1 MFPAFVASGF
11 AIAGAVMMFGP
22 ALIHLLNRN
31 RYRTVQWAA
40 MDFLLEAMQ
49 SNRRL
54 LRIRDLL
61 LMLLRAA
68 VLLLFGLA
76 LARPFFAA
84 PGAASTAGDSRP
96 PHAILVIDNSL
107 SSTLEAI
114 NGSAL
119 DQAKEQ
125 AQDFVEALPAASKIS
140 VVPLAGHA
148 SHRLADPFS
157 SRTDAA
163 DAIDKI
169 AATHGAGELSH
180 ALNQARRLAE
190 ETPALAPYVIVFGD
204 QQAAQWQRLARANPP
219 EDQLPV
225 LAIGSESAALDNA
238 WIEQFGLP
246 DGLAELGLPSRLVA
260 RVRYSGST
268 PRDNVAVTLKVREN
282 EVETKFVD
290 FSAGDSTRTIAFDY
304 VFDPMEVDPA
314 RTSSIPITLSLAGDA
329 LTADDSRSIV
339 VPLVASTPVV
349 FIDQWSEAEESPSL
363 GRVGDTWILRQ
374 LLCPQTQ
381 TDRKQEHLI
390 RPIHLSQREAEGEAL
405 RAALREARLAIV
417 AGLEAPSPAM
427 VDMLYDYVQQ
437 GGQLAIAASGRFDP
451 QAWNDVAWRDG
462 HGILPK
468 PLSADPFGQSL
479 EQATD
484 DLSPFRIDSKGLL
497 DHAYFRLADLEE
509 TQLIDLY
516 TDPLFF
522 KTVVPQR
529 EASTDAT
536 VNTTRPPLSE
546 KPWLAWSPP
555 VQSFAAG
562 SQPEDAT
569 LPSTD
574 APATTIAQFDN
585 GVDFVIERSVGQGRI
600 VFFSSG
606 VSPSWSTL
614 PSTNAVLI
622 FDRILRNQLAST
634 FQRYNFDVGELALL
648 PLPPGAG
655 DSSVMLESPD
665 SGLVRSVSLR
675 FVNEL
680 IRGVQIDNLDTSG
693 IYWLS
698 DRSSSGTV
706 TDDSDATHRFR
717 VPISAAPTAWES
729 QLTRLDRQS
738 FEQLELPPQFQWKDS
753 AESIVGSGMNFSG
766 QSWWQWLIVLVIVLL
781 IIEMTVAAM
790 PYWLAWLFERGG
802 SGSVPSAS
810 S

>member
-11 AIAGAVMMFGP
+11 ALAGAVMMFGP

-76 LARPFFAA
+76 LARPYFAD
-84 PGAASTAGDSRP
+84 PGAASSAGDSRP

-107 SSTLEAI
+107 SSTLESI

-119 DQAKEQ
+119 DQAKE
-125 AQDFVEALPAASKIS
+125 EARQFIETLPRASKIS
-140 VVPLAGHA
+140 VVPLAGSA
-148 SHRLADPFS
+148 SQRLADPFS
-157 SRTDAA
+157 SRTDAI

-169 AATHGAGELSH
+169 AATHGPGELSH
-180 ALNQARRLAE
+180 GLNQARRLAE
-190 ETPALAPYVIVFGD
+190 ETPSLAPYVIVFGD
-204 QQAAQWQRLARANPP
+204 QQAVQWQRLARANPP
-219 EDQLPV
+219 ADDLPV
-225 LAIGSESAALDNA
+225 LAIGSEASVPNNA
-238 WIEQFGLP
+238 SIEQFGLP
-246 DGLAELGLPSRLVA
+246 DGLAELGMPSRLVA
-260 RVRYSGST
+260 RVRYTGDSA
-268 PRDNVAVTLKVREN
+268 RDNVAVTLSVRDN
-282 EVETKFVD
+282 EVETKFID
-290 FSAGDSTRTIAFDY
+290 FPAGDSTRTLAFDY

-314 RTSSIPITLSLAGDA
+314 RTSSIPISLSLAGDA

-363 GRVGDTWILRQ
+363 GRVGDTWIVRQ

-381 TDRKQEHLI
+381 SSRSQDHLI

-417 AGLEAPSPAM
+417 AGLEAPSPAL
-427 VDMLYDYVQQ
+427 VDMLRDYAWQ
-437 GGQLAIAASGRFDP
+437 GGQLAIAASEQFDP
-451 QAWNDVAWRDG
+451 RAWNEVAWRDG
-462 HGILPK
+462 RGILPK
-468 PLSADPFGQSL
+468 PLRANSLGQSL
-479 EQATD
+479 DQATD

-522 KTVVPQR
+522 KTVVPQ
-529 EASTDAT
+529 EASPTPATTKDAS
-536 VNTTRPPLSE
+536 PPLGE
-546 KPWLAWSPP
+546 EPWLAWTPP
-555 VQSFAAG
+555 I
-562 SQPEDAT
+562 QPIAPTAQPPE
-569 LPSTD
+569 
-574 APATTIAQFDN
+574 APAITIAQFDN
-585 GVDFVIERSVGQGRI
+585 GVDFVVERSIGQGRI

-606 VSPSWSTL
+606 VSPNWTTL

-622 FDRILRNQLAST
+622 FDRILRNLLAST
-634 FQRYNFDVGELALL
+634 FQRYNFDVGETALL

-655 DSSVMLESPD
+655 DSSVMLEAPD

-675 FVNEL
+675 FVDEVR
-680 IRGVQIDNLDTSG
+680 RGVQIDNFDKSG

-698 DRSSSGTV
+698 DRATSDSVG
-706 TDDSDATHRFR
+706 DDPDAGHRFR
-717 VPISAAPTAWES
+717 VPISAAPAAWES
-729 QLTRLDRQS
+729 QLARLDRNS
-738 FEQLELPPQFQWKDS
+738 FEQLELPPQYQWQDS
-753 AESIVGSGMNFSG
+753 AEAIGRGGINLSG

-781 IIEMTVAAM
+781 LVEMTVAAM
-790 PYWLAWLFERGG
+790 PSWLAWLVDRRGAA
-802 SGSVPSAS
+802 AS
-810 S
+810 TSTS